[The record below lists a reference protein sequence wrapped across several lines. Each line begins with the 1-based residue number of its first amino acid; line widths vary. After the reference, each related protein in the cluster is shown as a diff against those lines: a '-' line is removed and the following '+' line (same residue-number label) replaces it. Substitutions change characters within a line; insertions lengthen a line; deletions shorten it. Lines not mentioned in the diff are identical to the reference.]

1 MIRKIP
7 FPRALAALS
16 CLAVVVAAAA
26 PVPATAAE
34 ETDAAR
40 IMQRAFEANGGDD
53 AYSRIRF
60 NFEYDGGKTAAVS
73 LLMAYKHYPAGS
85 ETESKVIMFNDYPP
99 DKKDIAFLGWF
110 YRPEQHQ
117 DEDLWLYLPELRQ
130 TRKLTRKHV
139 DHDRTELVG
148 KQRPEGDEFS
158 VSELDQ
164 EELTPRD
171 PRLDRHT
178 LLGSEPIDGRSAYK
192 IESVPL
198 DAASS
203 SYGKF
208 ISWIAQDEF
217 LPQRVDYYNRQ
228 QALVKTVTFTWKK
241 VGPAWVW
248 DRLTAFNPGNGNKT
262 VLEQTDTR
270 VNLGL
275 PDELFAKRMLEQ
287 GGDTFL
293 HRIAHYVQ

>member
-1 MIRKIP
+1 MIRKIL
-7 FPRALAALS
+7 FPCALAALS
-16 CLAVVVAAAA
+16 CMTAAMAAVAPAAA
-26 PVPATAAE
+26 E
-34 ETDAAR
+34 SDAAG
-40 IMQRAFEANGGDD
+40 IMQRAFEAYGGDD
-53 AYSRIRF
+53 AFSRLRF
-60 NFEYDGGKTAAVS
+60 NFDYDGGKTAAVS

-85 ETESKVIMFNDYPP
+85 ATESRVIMFNDYPP

-110 YRPEQHQ
+110 YRPEQGE

-130 TRKLTRKHV
+130 TRKLTRKHM
-139 DHDRTELVG
+139 DHDRAEPV
-148 KQRPEGDEFS
+148 KRSEGDEFS

-178 LLGSEPIDGRSAYK
+178 LLGREPLDGRDAYK

-208 ISWIAQDEF
+208 ISWIGQDPP
-217 LPQRVDYYNRQ
+217 LPQRIDYYNRSL
-228 QALVKTVTFTWKK
+228 ALVKTVTFSWQK
-241 VGPAWVW
+241 VGTAWVW
-248 DRLTAFNPGNGNKT
+248 DRVTAFNPGNGNKT
-262 VLEQTDTR
+262 VLEQTDVR

-287 GGDTFL
+287 GSDTFL
-293 HRIAHYVQ
+293 HRVAHYVQ